1 MSEKPEQY
9 KAEAEINLIHECGLL
24 KLTNRREFLAL
35 PMEQRRELLS
45 EQVAIIRQ
53 ALPQYCD
60 SAYDGHSTMEPDQPK
75 SPELLSAEIPFQF
88 LKVGSCKSCVVDTEK
103 ECERFPCHY
112 LIDNAREIA
121 IKSQSLISQKVA
133 QAVAKEMDK
142 VIVYATDY
150 YSLSAGAFR
159 DKYPNIETEA
169 SDGQWIA
176 SFIQQLRQESGG
188 QK

>member
-75 SPELLSAEIPFQF
+75 SPELLNDIWLIHITLGLNELEALRKVRDETKTRTVKDTLDRVQMNLMECSYHTSPFYCIPVANFQ
-88 LKVGSCKSCVVDTEK
+88 S
-103 ECERFPCHY
+103 
-112 LIDNAREIA
+112 
-121 IKSQSLISQKVA
+121 
-133 QAVAKEMDK
+133 
-142 VIVYATDY
+142 
-150 YSLSAGAFR
+150 
-159 DKYPNIETEA
+159 
-169 SDGQWIA
+169 
-176 SFIQQLRQESGG
+176 LRQELGG
-188 QK
+188 K